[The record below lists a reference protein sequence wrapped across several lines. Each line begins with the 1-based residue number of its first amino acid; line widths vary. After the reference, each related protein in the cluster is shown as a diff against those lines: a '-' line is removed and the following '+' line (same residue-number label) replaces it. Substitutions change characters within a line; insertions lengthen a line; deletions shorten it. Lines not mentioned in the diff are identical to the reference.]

1 MLALTR
7 MFAVTAL
14 FTALLL
20 PAAHAAGPNYGQLVD
35 QLHIEN
41 KTKAELKETWK
52 KYKGQ
57 EVSWSGTVTEVNTG
71 KKNAKIYVLDS
82 SRKNYKG
89 SNIQVNSNDLERAA
103 KLKRGQTIRFKGQLH
118 NFKNHDNG
126 AVTIS
131 IRHAEIL

>member
-1 MLALTR
+1 MFALTR

-14 FTALLL
+14 LTTLLV
-20 PAAHAAGPNYGQLVD
+20 PAAQAAGIAYGALVD
-35 QLHIEN
+35 QLRIEN

-57 EVSWSGTVTEVNTG
+57 EVTWSGTVTEAKTG
-71 KKNAKIYVLDS
+71 KKNAKVYVLDS

-89 SNIQVNSNDLERAA
+89 ANIQINSRDLERAA
-103 KLKRGQTIRFKGQLH
+103 KLKRGQAIRFKGQLH
-118 NFKNHDNG
+118 NFKNHNNG

-131 IRHAEIL
+131 IRHAEFL

>member
-1 MLALTR
+1 MTR
-7 MFAVTAL
+7 ILAVTAL

-20 PAAHAAGPNYGQLVD
+20 PSAQAAGPSYGSLVD
-35 QLHIEN
+35 QLRIEN
-41 KTKAELKETWK
+41 KTRAELKETWK

-57 EVSWSGTVTEVNTG
+57 EITWSGTVTEVKTG
-71 KKNAKIYVLDS
+71 KKNAKIYVLDN

-89 SNIQVNSNDLERAA
+89 SNIQVNSRDIDRAA
-103 KLKRGQTIRFKGQLH
+103 KLKRGQTVRFKGELH

-131 IRHAEIL
+131 IRHAELL